1 MGESEDNYIGR
12 LCYYGCLSVFDDY
25 YDKLDL
31 EYEHNIIAGSKRN
44 LEFAKKSVELNTLTD
59 DIYCII
65 FGILLSKNIILDLQ
79 TDLDLYP
86 YPKPWFE
93 FNYPKPELCVKFKD
107 IKPLCL
113 DFLGV
118 LYDNKEL
125 LNDKL
130 SDVAYSLA
138 LNLGKTQYIKDKR
151 DIDDV
156 YFIKHLNI
164 VLDGDFRDREEL
176 AEEDIYENFKREHY
190 KNIHTGIYSD
200 NEVLINYDKAR
211 SNFNNNVKTNTVL
224 SKLVASS
231 YQYSDLFK
239 TQDFFLIYTRNN
251 FQWAS
256 YLMRIGYSFNNYLI
270 NYNII
275 YIKILSSV
283 IEDLYKPYNVDD
295 ILIPEYSIFELALK
309 YNKKDVIDKIM
320 ELYHRNGD
328 MFIKILDMKNQKYVY
343 EQIQK
348 IPERKIFNPLIGD
361 EFNNIYS

>member
-1 MGESEDNYIGR
+1 MAESENNYIGR

-25 YDKLDL
+25 YDKLNID
-31 EYEHNIIAGSKRN
+31 YEHNIIAGSKRN
-44 LEFAKKSVELNTLTD
+44 LEFAKKSMELETLTD
-59 DIYCII
+59 DVYNII
-65 FGILLSKNIILDLQ
+65 VSFLLSKNIILDLQ

-86 YPKPWFE
+86 YPKAWFE
-93 FNYPKPELCVKFKD
+93 FNYPKPELCLKYKN
-107 IKPLCL
+107 IKSLCL

-118 LYDNKEL
+118 LYDYREL
-125 LNDKL
+125 LYDSL

-138 LNLGKTQYIKDKR
+138 LNLGKTQYIKDER
-151 DIDDV
+151 NIDDV

-176 AEEDIYENFKREHY
+176 TEEDIFSTFSKTHF
-190 KNIHTGIYSD
+190 KNIHKGIYPD
-200 NEVLINYDKAR
+200 NEVMVNYDKAR
-211 SNFNNNVKTNTVL
+211 SNFNNNVKTNIVL

-231 YQYSDLFK
+231 YHYSDLFK

-343 EQIQK
+343 EKIQK

>member
-1 MGESEDNYIGR
+1 MIESEEEYIDR

-25 YDKLDL
+25 YYKLDL

-44 LEFAKKSVELNTLTD
+44 LEFAKKSMELNTLTD

-125 LNDKL
+125 LNDEL
-130 SDVAYSLA
+130 TDVAYSLA
-138 LNLGKTQYIKDKR
+138 LNLGKNQYIKEKR
-151 DIDDV
+151 NIDDV
-156 YFIKHLNI
+156 YFIRHLNI
-164 VLDGDFRDREEL
+164 ILDGSYLDREQMR
-176 AEEDIYENFKREHY
+176 DNGIYDTYEKDDY

-200 NEVLINYDKAR
+200 NEVMINYDKAV
-211 SNFNNNVKTNTVL
+211 SNYNNNIKNNIVL
-224 SKLVASS
+224 SKLFASNS
-231 YQYSDLFK
+231 TYINLLK
-239 TQDFFLIYTRNN
+239 TDNFFLMYTRNN
-251 FQWAS
+251 LEDYDIRRTS
-256 YLMRIGYSFNNYLI
+256 NYCNNYLVI
-270 NYNII
+270 YNVL
-275 YIKILSSV
+275 YVQILSSV
-283 IEDLYKPYNVDD
+283 VEDLYKPYNVNH

-309 YNKKDVIDKIM
+309 YNKQDVIKRIM
-320 ELYHRNGD
+320 ELYHKNND

-343 EQIQK
+343 EEIDE
-348 IPERKIFNPLIGD
+348 IPKRKIFNPLVGD